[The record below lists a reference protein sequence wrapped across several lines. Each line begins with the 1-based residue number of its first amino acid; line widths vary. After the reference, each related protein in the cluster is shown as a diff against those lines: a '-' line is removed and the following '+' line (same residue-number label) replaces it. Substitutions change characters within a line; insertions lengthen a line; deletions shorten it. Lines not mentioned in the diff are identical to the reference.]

1 MKNGE
6 SIEIEVDL
14 PVSMDAAWQAITD
27 LERMRQWYFPML
39 PDFKAEVGFS
49 VEFNV
54 ECEGRNFLHLWEV
67 LDLDAGRRIVY
78 SWRYGG
84 VPGDSKVSWELAES
98 GEGSRLTFA
107 QTATKSFDTDDP
119 LFSRESCQ
127 AG

>member
-1 MKNGE
+1 M
-6 SIEIEVDL
+6 
-14 PVSMDAAWQAITD
+14 
-27 LERMRQWYFPML
+27 
-39 PDFKAEVGFS
+39 
-49 VEFNV
+49 
-54 ECEGRNFLHLWEV
+54 EV

-107 QTATKSFDTDDP
+107 HTATEFFDTDDP

-127 AG
+127 AGWEYFLNGQPPAFLGQELSVWPSAWFLRRLPERDDAPTS

>member
-27 LERMRQWYFPML
+27 LEQKRQWYFPML

-54 ECEGRNFLHLWEV
+54 ECEGRNFLH
-67 LDLDAGRRIVY
+67 
-78 SWRYGG
+78 
-84 VPGDSKVSWELAES
+84 
-98 GEGSRLTFA
+98 
-107 QTATKSFDTDDP
+107 
-119 LFSRESCQ
+119 
-127 AG
+127 

>member
-27 LERMRQWYFPML
+27 PERMRQWYFPML

-54 ECEGRNFLHLWEV
+54 ECVGRNFLH
-67 LDLDAGRRIVY
+67 
-78 SWRYGG
+78 
-84 VPGDSKVSWELAES
+84 
-98 GEGSRLTFA
+98 
-107 QTATKSFDTDDP
+107 
-119 LFSRESCQ
+119 
-127 AG
+127 